1 MKPIIII
8 TLLCCASLMACQQKP
23 DGYLINGEIAG
34 SSDGMKVTLQNE
46 AVYPP
51 VIVDSTTI
59 QNGKFRFEGKLELPG
74 MYQII
79 IDKGGKGD
87 GAEMLASRFYLEN
100 SDITYSGHIDSLP
113 TYYWS
118 KDTFRKEPVIKG
130 SATQDLYN
138 QYRKETAANSKKS
151 SELFEE
157 YLKVYHVPSIDGV
170 FNTEEGIRISRE
182 QAEIGKKLDIARWN
196 FIEKNAGSVVG
207 YDLAS
212 QFLEGMYVNL
222 TVPQIDQLTE
232 IITKAWANNPTMA
245 DTFKAKAEKAK
256 AMALGAKYQDIELM
270 NPKGEM
276 VKLSDYVP
284 EGKYVMLEFWAS
296 WCGPCRGEIPHLRH
310 VYKDYKDKGFEMI
323 SISIDEKK
331 KDWEKAMKEEDMVWT
346 QLCDPKGFNGPV
358 AKQYNISG
366 VPTCIIL
373 DKEGRIFKTDMR
385 GAALDAVLQ
394 ELYN

>member
-1 MKPIIII
+1 MKRI
-8 TLLCCASLMACQQKP
+8 LLMALCCACFMACQQKP
-23 DGYLINGEIAG
+23 DGYVINGEIAG
-34 SSDGMKVTLQNE
+34 SGDGMKVILQNNM
-46 AVYPP
+46 VYPP
-51 VIVDSTTI
+51 VIVDSTII
-59 QNGKFRFEGKLELPG
+59 QNEEFRFEGKLELPG

-79 IDKGGKGD
+79 IDKGSKGEES
-87 GAEMLASRFYLEN
+87 EMLASRFYLEN

-118 KDTFRKEPVIKG
+118 QDASRKEPVIKG

-138 QYRKETAANSKKS
+138 QYRQETAANSKKS

-157 YLKVYHVPSIDGV
+157 YLKVYHVPALDGV

-182 QAEIGKKLDIARWN
+182 QVEIDKKLDIARWN

-212 QFLEGMYVNL
+212 LFLEGMYVNL

-232 IITKAWANNPTMA
+232 IITKAWANNPAMA
-245 DTFKAKAEKAK
+245 EEFKAKAEKAK
-256 AMALGAKYQDIELM
+256 RMALGAKYQDIELM

-310 VYKDYKDKGFEMI
+310 VYKDYKNKGFEI
-323 SISIDEKK
+323 VSISIDERK
-331 KDWEKAMKEEDMVWT
+331 KDWEKAMKEEGMEWT